1 MRLPVCVFL
10 TGLLLGCGQAPQ
22 PGKPE
27 SVAAPAPPV
36 QAVKITHF
44 YAGSPA
50 VIQGQPVT
58 LCYGVENAVAVRLTP
73 PVEELKPG
81 YNRCFQV
88 TPERTT
94 TYRLVAEGA
103 DGSTAS
109 QSVTVELKAAPKAPP
124 PPAPI
129 PALITMFVASASE
142 VPAGMPVTLCYGAPE
157 AKSVSI
163 EPAVEVLK
171 PTRRNCFIVKPAQTT
186 TYTLTARAPDGYVE
200 TAQVT
205 VKIR

>member
-1 MRLPVCVFL
+1 
-10 TGLLLGCGQAPQ
+10 LLLRCGPAPQ
-22 PGKPE
+22 PPE
-27 SVAAPAPPV
+27 RKTAAPVQPV
-36 QAVKITHF
+36 TAVKITHF
-44 YAGSPA
+44 YAGSQA
-50 VIQGQPVT
+50 VIQGQAVT
-58 LCYGVENAVAVRLTP
+58 LCYGVEDAVAVRLRP

-81 YNRCFQV
+81 YNRCFQ
-88 TPERTT
+88 TTLERTT
-94 TYRLVAEGA
+94 TYTLVAEGA
-103 DGSTAS
+103 DGRTVS

-157 AKSVSI
+157 AQSLSI
-163 EPAVEVLK
+163 EPAVEPLK
-171 PTRRNCFIVKPAQTT
+171 PTRRDCFIVKPDRAT
-186 TYTLTARAPDGYVE
+186 TYTITARAPDGYVE

>member
-1 MRLPVCVFL
+1 
-10 TGLLLGCGQAPQ
+10 
-22 PGKPE
+22 
-27 SVAAPAPPV
+27 
-36 QAVKITHF
+36 
-44 YAGSPA
+44 
-50 VIQGQPVT
+50 VIQGQQVT

-73 PVEELKPG
+73 PVEELQPG

-94 TYRLVAEGA
+94 TYTLVAEGA
-103 DGSTAS
+103 DGSSAS
-109 QSVTVELKAAPKAPP
+109 QSVTVALKAATKAPP

-129 PALITMFVASASE
+129 PALITMFVASTAE

-163 EPAVEVLK
+163 EPAVEALK
-171 PTRRNCFIVKPAQTT
+171 PTRRNCFIVKPVQAT

-200 TAQVT
+200 TAQVS
-205 VKIR
+205 VKVR

>member
-1 MRLPVCVFL
+1 MQ
-10 TGLLLGCGQAPQ
+10 GQA
-22 PGKPE
+22 
-27 SVAAPAPPV
+27 
-36 QAVKITHF
+36 
-44 YAGSPA
+44 
-50 VIQGQPVT
+50 VT
-58 LCYGVENAVAVRLTP
+58 LCYGVEDAVAVRLTP

-81 YNRCFQV
+81 YNHCFQA

-94 TYRLVAEGA
+94 KFTLLAEGA
-103 DGSTAS
+103 DGSTAL
-109 QSVTVELKAAPKAPP
+109 QSVTVELKAPPAVPP

-142 VPAGMPVTLCYGAPE
+142 ASAGMPVTLCYGAPE

-163 EPAVEVLK
+163 EPAVQPLK

-186 TYTLTARAPDGYVE
+186 TYTITARAPDGYVE